1 MARSWAIKAGI
12 AHHELDEAVALA
24 PQWTC
29 DVLLS
34 VGNYAVVPDS
44 LLNCARRASINY
56 HYGPLPEYSGLH
68 APSWAIADGASEYAI
83 SWHRMDTLVDGGDVL
98 KRIPVPIEPGE
109 SALSLGLKC
118 DEAAVSSLAELI
130 DEIAEGRETATP
142 QDLTTRRYF
151 SRHTQPAAEGLI
163 DWRQDAER
171 ILALLRATDH
181 GPFASPLVW
190 PKANLGGRLF
200 AVREA
205 RTGSTAVR
213 DAAPGTVVSCE
224 EASGLEITTASG
236 TVCLTRLSTLEGEP
250 LAVGDVVAAAGLE
263 PGAVLASPDEEAAAR
278 ITGIGVKASKAAG
291 YWRKRLIADGDPYRL
306 PYAPPQD
313 GTEQDGS
320 GQGGTEQDGS
330 GQDGSYVVAQCR
342 VPVPADQQDEGGY
355 FSAARLAGALG
366 VFLSRAGGKQDIR
379 LAMAAPRDEIGPVHR
394 ELFAPWLPLVVHVDG
409 DRTVSENIGALS
421 HEFVHGQG
429 RGWLRRDSIG
439 RDETLRN
446 LWDSGA
452 LTPDV
457 LISWGGPS
465 SPVDEADE
473 ADEAGQAHAPA
484 SPGDAHRPRLEL
496 DVQDEAGT
504 VAFRYDASRISREDV
519 VRLAEQFSDWCERLP
534 GNADQPTASV
544 HVVPTAE
551 HRALIEE
558 FNATGDGS
566 ALGHRLHRLF
576 EGSAESHAGSAAL
589 VCADTTLTYEE
600 LNSRANRLAHVLID
614 RGVGRGDLIGVALDR
629 SIDLVVALLAVL
641 KTGAAYVP
649 IDPAFPADRIR
660 LMIDAADPKLIV
672 TPAAAPDGLLA
683 WATRC
688 LSVEEVSAESEVSA
702 DSAARH
708 HNPEVDVSAD
718 DLAYVIYTSGSTGH
732 PKGVEIS
739 HGALC
744 NFLSSMRRRPGCGEA
759 DRLLAV
765 TTISFDIA
773 ALELF
778 LPLLCGAR
786 TVIAQGREVIDAKA
800 LLALMERHAI
810 TLMQGTPATWQL
822 LLDSGWQ
829 GTAGLTKILCGGE
842 ALPRRLA
849 DRLLAVGAE
858 VWNMYG
864 PTETTVWSSIWQVRE
879 GGEIVIGDPIAN
891 TQFYVLDEH
900 LAPVPLGFPGEL
912 CIGGASVARGYHDDP
927 EQTRLRFADNPF
939 HDGTLYRTGDLARFT
954 GPGRMSLLGRS
965 DRQVKLR
972 GHRIEL
978 GDIESA
984 VTSHEDISR
993 AVVVGHDEQLVAY
1006 CVRDAART
1014 EGPGQAQQDR
1024 DTALTEWTGAWDVAY
1039 EADAED
1045 PSFNLAGWH
1054 NSYDGQPFS
1063 PAEMRDWQMSSVN
1076 RILSYAPQSVFEVGS
1091 GSGLMLFSLAP
1102 HCTTYHA
1109 VDASEQAV
1117 DLTRRHLSSLPHVTC
1132 ERRSAHELP
1141 EVAEGAFDTVVIN
1154 SVAQYFPGADYLT
1167 SVLEWATKAVDR
1179 GRVFIG
1185 DVRDMSLLDV
1195 FHADVAHFRSNGEIA
1210 PEELARHT
1218 ERAMRGDRELALT
1231 PDFFAHLPSLFPQIA
1246 RVDITL
1252 RDGHY
1257 TNEMTRY
1264 RFDVTLHMGTDAKVP
1279 APSTECTWQAGT
1291 LDTAQKLREQLDA
1304 DSGRPLRL
1312 NDIPNGRLGEVHSR
1326 VAAALD
1332 STPQPPAQ
1340 WVDPQDLKDIA
1351 AEAGLEMALLPSRS
1365 RNRWAFD
1372 AVFWTPGQTP
1382 DLGLHPAE
1390 AMDRESLARYAN
1402 VPAVGESARPDLGRV
1417 LRPWLAERLPDYMV
1431 PAFIVE
1437 LDELPLTPNGKIDH
1451 KALPDPVAAITPTAK
1466 PANELE
1472 RDIMAVWSEVL
1483 GHDRIGT
1490 HENFFEIGGNSLR
1503 VVRVQMRLEE
1513 LLGRTVSAPK
1523 LFEHFTVKALAAH
1536 LAGDDRT
1543 SREIVPSHRRAV
1555 HDEPIAIVS
1564 MACRLPGDAN
1574 TPDEF
1579 WELLARGGDGIV
1591 EVPKDRWDAD
1601 ALYDA
1606 DPETPGT
1613 SYCSSGGFVTPI
1625 DRFDAPFFGISPREA
1640 RSLDPMQRMAL
1651 ETTWEAFERAGY
1663 TVDQL
1668 RGSLTGAFIGVG
1680 KSSAYHEYGLTMAG
1694 GLADLDGYVGP
1705 GSAGGTMSGRVS
1717 YVFGLEGPTLTLD
1730 TACSSSLVTTH
1741 LACNALRNG
1750 ECDLAVSAGISL
1762 MLSPE
1767 LHVEFSRLR
1776 GMSPDGRCRSFSAD
1790 TEGTGWS
1797 EGATAVVL
1805 KRLSDAERDG
1815 DTVLAVLR
1823 GTAINHDG
1831 HAASLTTP
1839 SGPAQQRVI
1848 RAALA
1853 ASGLQP
1859 GDIDYVEAHGTG
1871 TKLGD
1876 PIEGTALAEVFDGS
1890 HSDESPLWVGSAKS
1904 NLGHTQAAAGLAGV
1918 MKVVLAMQHDTLPR
1932 TLHVTEPT
1940 PAVDWKG
1947 ARMALVKEER
1957 PWPAKDTPRRAGVSS
1972 FGIGG
1977 TNAHVIVEEPPL
1989 RTARDAEAEPPAP
2002 LPSVL
2007 PFLVSGH
2014 TDAALREQAENLHR
2028 HMGMNIHDRVGD
2040 VAASLAT
2047 TRSHFRKRLVLT
2059 AKDKAELLDKLASF
2073 ARTGELPADSVR
2085 SGERAGDSRVA
2096 LLFTGQ
2102 GSQLPGMGKDV
2113 YDAHPVFRDAL
2124 DDIAA
2129 RFTGLEKP
2137 LLDVMWAEPD
2147 SETAALLHRTD
2158 FTQPALFALEV
2169 ALWRLW
2175 ESWGVKADLLLGHSI
2190 GEFAAAHVAGV
2201 FDLSD
2206 ACRLVEARGRL
2217 MQALPSRGAMASL
2230 EASDTE
2236 AEEALDALGLHGK
2249 ADISGLNTPT
2259 QTVVSGDTDA
2269 VEALVA
2275 HFVDR
2280 GRKAKKLTVSHA
2292 FHSHH
2297 MDGMLAAFKA
2307 VAETVRFNP
2316 PQLTVV
2322 SGATGEQAAPG
2333 ALERPDYWVRQT
2345 RRAVRF
2351 SDAVRTLHQQ
2361 GVDTFL
2367 ELGPQAVLSGM
2378 GAACLADESPRT
2390 WVPSLVPG
2398 KNGAAVMLRGLAE
2411 LHVREVP
2418 VDWRGWFAPFGG
2430 ARVALPTYA
2439 FQRERFWFEP
2449 PASRQIGAGLND
2461 AQHVLLGGGM
2471 DVAGTDISVFTTLVA
2486 ADEPVWVQEHRVMDA
2501 VLMPGT
2507 AFFEAMS
2514 AAGNAG
2520 GDGEWDLADVVIAA
2534 PLVFASDA
2542 LVRLQVTV
2550 GPPVGDARPVQVYSS
2565 PEGENDTWQLH
2576 AQGRLVP
2583 AQNEAGQSDRAERGA
2598 PAVTLP
2604 PAGAQ
2609 PLDASALYSD
2619 LTALGYGYGP
2629 TFQGIKD
2636 AWHVGDEVWARA
2648 KLPESA
2654 EQSAVHYGLHPAL
2667 LDSAMHSLLLTQR
2680 LQKKTG
2686 DDLFVPFEVERLTLR
2701 EKGLSEIWVHVAE
2714 FELGEGEFWASLDIY
2729 NSAGENVGRLHR
2741 LHARRVD
2748 RAVLR
2753 RLAAAGVERFQF
2765 AVDWRQTDIAD
2776 VELGGSWGML
2786 CPDGDVPWA
2795 REVKTTLGRAGIQV
2809 LKVTDL
2815 QDAEDLDGLICLWGS
2830 EGDVPSQAHA
2840 LSAKA
2845 LDQLQEAVKTEF
2857 RAPLVWV
2864 TRNAVGTS
2872 ADDPVSGI
2880 GAGPLWGLMRTA
2892 RSEHPELALRMIDLG
2907 GEEAD
2912 RGVLAAA
2919 LMLEAEPECA
2929 LRHGEVLVPQLQR
2942 VGSGS
2947 ELEIPADGNWQ
2958 LEIAAKGRLDE
2969 PLKVKAVPRAAL
2981 AAGEI
2986 RADVK
2991 ATGVNFLDVLN
3002 ALGMVEIPAFGLEF
3016 AGVVTEAG
3024 TDVTHVKVGDPVL
3037 GLARGS
3043 FASEV
3048 VMDARQVVRMPEN
3061 LGFDEAAT
3069 IPMTYLT
3076 AWYGLHE
3083 LGALQPGERVLVHAA
3098 AGGVGMAAVQLAKL
3112 HGCEVYGTASEPKWP
3127 ALRESGLADDRI
3139 ASSRDLGFVEQFG
3152 ATLPEGRFDVV
3163 LNSLATEFIDAGL
3176 SMLGSGGRFLEMG
3189 KIDLREQSWVD
3200 EFHPGVSYTVY
3211 NLPEAG
3217 PDLIH
3222 KMLLSLADLL
3232 ADGSLTPLPLRTF
3245 PMTHTSEALRFMA
3258 QARHVGKVVLIPSE
3272 QRQFIG
3278 PDGAVLVS
3286 GGLGDLGRR
3295 VATWLARTHGVRDLV
3310 LTSRRGKDTPGAQ
3323 SLVDELAELGAT
3335 ATVVACDSADFD
3347 SVKSVMA
3354 LFGDDRPLRGVVH
3367 AAGVLDDG
3375 ALTTL
3380 TQERFDGVYLP
3391 KLDGAWHLHRL
3402 TQDMELDFF
3411 LMFSSIAS
3419 VMGAPGQGNYAA
3431 ANSFLDALA
3440 HLRRATGLPATSVAF
3455 GPWEG
3460 EGMAAGLSEIDRVRF
3475 AQLGLDRLAPE
3486 EGLELFELAVQ
3497 SGRALTMSAALD
3509 LGRVQ
3514 RYFEERGGIPP
3525 LMRTLLSNNGG
3536 GRSRSGGGGT
3546 DLRKL
3551 LAEAAPEEYPAVV
3564 LGVVREQVAKT
3575 LGFAS
3580 PDDVDVN
3587 LALQDIGIDSLT
3599 AVLMRNQ
3606 LADLTGLALP
3616 AKIAFDHPN
3625 LKALGAFL
3633 LEKLLEAGIDASAAP
3648 VPAPA
3653 ARAEDPGLD
3662 LTGARKGCLD
3672 PDLRFENA
3680 KGPQT
3685 APESVF
3691 LTGATG
3697 FVGAFLL
3704 HEQLERGIVS
3714 YCLVRAEDQSTA
3726 MRRLVAALDGYGLWK
3741 EEYAPLVNPV
3751 VGDLSRPLFGLD
3763 EEAFDELADEVDA
3776 ICHAG
3781 ALVDWMRPLDDY
3793 TGPNV
3798 VGTHEA
3804 LRLAS
3809 RGRGKTVHLISTFAT
3824 LPKYLGYEVSE
3835 DDREYGYLTSKWQAE
3850 QMVAAARWRG
3860 AKASV
3865 YRLPFVAASTR
3876 TGHFRLD
3883 RGDFLHNL
3891 IVGGLTLGSFPSLDV
3906 DLTAVLPV
3914 DYLCRTIAEAM
3925 TEDLARTGKDYD
3937 FINAQAPTFD
3947 SFFERVGAAGGGAE
3961 IVPFDVWREQA
3972 LAGAAADPTGPLA
3985 RIAALV
3991 DGLTE
3996 DGLAGMFAAFPVGE
4010 AVFGGDA
4017 YPSPPVD
4024 EKFVANYVARIQ
4036 AAYRGEGE

>member
-1 MARSWAIKAGI
+1 MLSWAIKAGI
-12 AHHELDEAVALA
+12 PHCELDEAVALA
-24 PQWTC
+24 PQWAC

-34 VGNYAVVPDS
+34 IGNYAVVPEA
-44 LLNCARRASINY
+44 LLRCARRASVNY

-68 APSWAIADGASEYAI
+68 APSWALVDGAGEYAI
-83 SWHRMDTLVDGGDVL
+83 TWHRMDARVDAGDVL
-98 KRIPVPIEPGE
+98 KRVPVQVEPGE

-118 DEAAVSSLAELI
+118 DEAAVSSLAGLI

-142 QDLTTRRYF
+142 QDLTNRRYF
-151 SRHTQPAAEGLI
+151 SRHTQLPAEGLI

-171 ILALLRATDH
+171 ILAVLRATDH
-181 GPFASPLVW
+181 GPFGSPLVW
-190 PKANLGGRLF
+190 PKVTIGGRLL
-200 AVREA
+200 AVRAA
-205 RTGSTAVR
+205 RAGSTAA
-213 DAAPGTVVSCE
+213 DGPAPGTVVSCQ
-224 EASGLEITTASG
+224 EAGLEVSTASA
-236 TVCLTRLSTLEGEP
+236 TVLLTRLSTLEGRP
-250 LAVGDVVAAAGLE
+250 VAVGDVVAAAGLA
-263 PGAVLASPDEEAAAR
+263 PGAVLSAPDDEVADRLTE
-278 ITGIGVKASKAAG
+278 TGVHASKAAG
-291 YWRKRLIADGDPYRL
+291 YWRTRLLAGGEPYRL
-306 PYAPPQD
+306 PSDPTLP
-313 GTEQDGS
+313 GTEQDGAP
-320 GQGGTEQDGS
+320 
-330 GQDGSYVVAQCR
+330 VVVQCR
-342 VPVPADQQDEGGY
+342 LPAPGEQQPEDGLS
-355 FSAARLAGALG
+355 SAARLAGALG
-366 VFLSRAGGKQDIR
+366 VFLSRAGGRKDFR
-379 LAMAAPRDEIGPVHR
+379 LAMSAPREGIDPVHR
-394 ELFAPWLPLVVHVDG
+394 EVFAPWLPFVIRVDG
-409 DRTVSENIGALS
+409 DRTVAENIGALS

-429 RGWLRRDSIG
+429 RGWLRRDAIG

-446 LWDSGA
+446 LFDSGS

-457 LISWGGPS
+457 LVSWGGPS
-465 SPVDEADE
+465 P
-473 ADEAGQAHAPA
+473 AGP
-484 SPGDAHRPRLEL
+484 PGPPGAGHRPTLEVHL
-496 DVQDEAGT
+496 QDEAGT
-504 VAFRYDASRISREDV
+504 VAFRYDAARVSRQDV

-534 GNADQPTASV
+534 RTADRPVASV
-544 HVVPTAE
+544 DAVGAAE
-551 HRALIEE
+551 HRALVEE
-558 FNATGDGS
+558 FNATADPA

-576 EGSAESHAGSAAL
+576 EASAAHHADSTAL

-600 LNSRANRLAHVLID
+600 LNLRANRFAHVLIG

-649 IDPAFPADRIR
+649 VDPAFPAERIR
-660 LMIDAADPKLIV
+660 LMIDAADPALIV
-672 TPAAAPDGLLA
+672 TPATAPAGLRPWAA
-683 WATRC
+683 RC
-688 LSVEEVSAESEVSA
+688 LSVEQEPS
-702 DSAARH
+702 DPAARH
-708 HNPEVDVSAD
+708 TDPETEVSAD
-718 DLAYVIYTSGSTGH
+718 DLAYVIYTSGSTGR

-744 NFLSSMRRRPGCGEA
+744 NFLLSMRRRPGCEET

-765 TTISFDIA
+765 TTVSFDIA
-773 ALELF
+773 VLELF

-786 TVIAQGREVIDAKA
+786 TVIAQSHEVIDAKA
-800 LLALMERHAI
+800 LLTLMERHAI

-829 GTAGLTKILCGGE
+829 GTPGPTRILCGGE
-842 ALPRRLA
+842 ALPRGLA
-849 DRLLAVGAE
+849 DRLTSVGAE

-864 PTETTVWSSIWQVRE
+864 PTETTVWSSVWQVRE
-879 GGEIVIGDPIAN
+879 GGEILIGEPIAN
-891 TQFYVLDEH
+891 TRLYVLDEN
-900 LAPVPLGFPGEL
+900 LSPVPLGFPGEL
-912 CIGGASVARGYHDDP
+912 CIGGAGVARGYHHDP

-939 HDGTLYRTGDLARFT
+939 HDGTLYRTGDLARFVA
-954 GPGRMSLLGRS
+954 PGSLSLLGRS

-984 VTSHEDISR
+984 VAGHEDVGR
-993 AVVVGHDEQLVAY
+993 AVVVGRDEQLVAY
-1006 CVRDAART
+1006 CVRDVPRT
-1014 EGPGQAQQDR
+1014 QDTAQAGQDR
-1024 DTALTEWTGAWDVAY
+1024 DTALTEWRGAWDVAY
-1039 EADAED
+1039 EAEAED
-1045 PSFNLAGWH
+1045 PAFNLAGWR
-1054 NSYDGQPFS
+1054 NSYDGQAFS
-1063 PAEMRDWQMSSVN
+1063 PAEMRDWQMSSVH
-1076 RILSYAPQSVFEVGS
+1076 RILSYAPRSVFEIGS

-1117 DLTRRHLSSLPHVTC
+1117 ALTRRHLTSLPHVTC
-1132 ERRSAHELP
+1132 EQRSAHELP

-1154 SVAQYFPGADYLT
+1154 SVAQYFPSADYLA
-1167 SVLEWATKAVDR
+1167 SVLQWAAGAVGR

-1185 DVRDMSLLDV
+1185 DVRDLSLLDV
-1195 FHADVAHFRSNGEIA
+1195 FHTDVAQFRGNGEI
-1210 PEELARHT
+1210 PPGELARQAS
-1218 ERAMRGDRELALT
+1218 RAMRRDRELALS
-1231 PDFFAHLPSLFPQIA
+1231 PAFFAALPHLFPQIA
-1246 RVDITL
+1246 RVDVTL

-1264 RFDVTLHMGTDAKVP
+1264 RYDVTLHIGTDTE
-1279 APSTECTWQAGT
+1279 APEPSDESTWQP
-1291 LDTAQKLREQLDA
+1291 DRLDA
-1304 DSGRPLRL
+1304 DWLRARMSADGSRPLRL
-1312 NDIPNGRLGEVHSR
+1312 KDIPNGRLGEVHGR
-1326 VAAALD
+1326 VSAALD
-1332 STPQPPAQ
+1332 DAPQAPAR
-1340 WVDPQDLKDIA
+1340 WVDPQDVRDIA
-1351 AEAGLEMALLPSRS
+1351 AAAGLRTALLPSRS
-1365 RNRWAFD
+1365 GDRWTFD
-1372 AVFWTPGQTP
+1372 AVFWAPGQTP
-1382 DLGLHPAE
+1382 DLAPRPAE
-1390 AMDRESLARYAN
+1390 ATDRESLARFAN
-1402 VPAVGESARPDLGRV
+1402 VPAAGEPATPDLART

-1451 KALPDPVAAITPTAK
+1451 HALPDPVTAITPTAK

-1472 RDIMAVWSEVL
+1472 RDIMAVWAEVL

-1490 HENFFEIGGNSLR
+1490 QENFFEIGGNSLR
-1503 VVRVQMRLEE
+1503 VVRVQTRLEE
-1513 LLGRTVSAPK
+1513 LLGRPVPAPK

-1543 SREIVPSHRRAV
+1543 SREITPARRSGV
-1555 HDEPIAIVS
+1555 HDEPIAIVA

-1591 EVPKDRWDAD
+1591 EVPKDRWDAQ
-1601 ALYDA
+1601 ALYDP

-1613 SYCSSGGFVTPI
+1613 SYCNSGGFVSPI

-1705 GSAGGTMSGRVS
+1705 GSAGGTMSGRIS

-1750 ECDLAVSAGISL
+1750 ECDLAVSAGVSL

-1797 EGATAVVL
+1797 EGAAAVVL

-1871 TKLGD
+1871 TRLGD

-1890 HSDESPLWVGSAKS
+1890 HADEQPLWVGSAKS

-1947 ARMALVKEER
+1947 ARMALVTEER

-1977 TNAHVIVEEPPL
+1977 TNAHVIVEEPPR
-1989 RTARDAEAEPPAP
+1989 RTARDADAVPAAP
-2002 LPSVL
+2002 LPPTL
-2007 PFLVSGH
+2007 PFVLSGH
-2014 TDAALREQAENLHR
+2014 TDAALREQAGNLHR
-2028 HMGMNIHDRVGD
+2028 HMGMNIHDRLGD

-2073 ARTGELPADSVR
+2073 SRTGELPADSVR
-2085 SGERAGDSRVA
+2085 SGERAEGSRVA

-2102 GSQLPGMGKDV
+2102 GSQLPGMGKDL
-2113 YDAHPVFRDAL
+2113 YDAQPVFRAAL
-2124 DDIAA
+2124 DEITALFPELD
-2129 RFTGLEKP
+2129 RP
-2137 LLDVMWAEPD
+2137 LLDVMWAEPGSD
-2147 SETAALLHRTD
+2147 DAALLHRTD

-2201 FDLSD
+2201 FDLPD
-2206 ACRLVEARGRL
+2206 ACRLVAARGRL
-2217 MQALPSRGAMASL
+2217 MQALPGRGAMASL
-2230 EASDTE
+2230 EADGAETE
-2236 AEEALDALGLHGK
+2236 AAIHALGLHGK
-2249 ADISGLNTPT
+2249 VDVSGLNTPS

-2269 VEALVA
+2269 VEAVSA
-2275 HFVDR
+2275 HFVDL
-2280 GRKAKKLTVSHA
+2280 GRKATALTVSHA

-2297 MDGMLAAFKA
+2297 MDGMLAAFKS
-2307 VAETVRFNP
+2307 VADTVRFHP
-2316 PQLTVV
+2316 PRLGLV
-2322 SGATGEQAAPG
+2322 SGATGGLAEPG
-2333 ALERPDYWVRQT
+2333 ELERSDYWIRQT
-2345 RRAVRF
+2345 RRAVRY

-2361 GVDTFL
+2361 GANIFL
-2367 ELGPQAVLSGM
+2367 ELGPHPVLSGM
-2378 GAACLADESPRT
+2378 GAACLADEDRLT
-2390 WVPSLVPG
+2390 WLPSLTAGKDGTPG
-2398 KNGAAVMLRGLAE
+2398 GNGAPVMLHSLAE

-2418 VDWRGWFAPFGG
+2418 VDWRGYFAPFGG
-2430 ARVALPTYA
+2430 ERVALPTYA

-2461 AQHVLLGGGM
+2461 TQHVLLGGGM
-2471 DVAGTDISVFTTLVA
+2471 DVAGTDLSVFTTLVA

-2514 AAGNAG
+2514 AAGNTG
-2520 GDGEWDLADVVIAA
+2520 EGDWDLADVVIAA
-2534 PLVFASDA
+2534 PLVFAPD
-2542 LVRLQVTV
+2542 LPVRMQVTV
-2550 GPPVGDARPVQVYSS
+2550 GPRVGDARPVQVYSS
-2565 PEGENDTWQLH
+2565 PEGEDGAWQLH
-2576 AQGRLVP
+2576 AEGRLVP
-2583 AQNEAGQSDRAERGA
+2583 AQDEKGDG
-2598 PAVTLP
+2598 VTLP
-2604 PAGAQ
+2604 PRSAE
-2609 PLDASALYSD
+2609 PLDASALYRD
-2619 LTALGYGYGP
+2619 LAALGYGYGP

-2636 AWHVGDEVWARA
+2636 AWHVDGDVWARTT
-2648 KLPESA
+2648 LPESA
-2654 EQSAVHYGLHPAL
+2654 VPTAGHYGLHPAL
-2667 LDSAMHSLLLTQR
+2667 LDSAMHALLLTQR
-2680 LQKKTG
+2680 LQNATG
-2686 DDLFVPFEVERLTLR
+2686 EDLFVPFEVERLTLR
-2701 EKGLSEIWVHVAE
+2701 ERGLSEIWVHVAE

-2729 NSAGENVGRLHR
+2729 DPAGEHVGRLHR

-2765 AVDWRQTDIAD
+2765 SVDWRQTDTAD

-2786 CPDGDVPWA
+2786 CPAGDVPWA

-2815 QDAEDLDGLICLWGS
+2815 EDAEDLDGLICLWDSGA
-2830 EGDVPSQAHA
+2830 DVPSQAHE
-2840 LSAKA
+2840 LTAKA
-2845 LDQLQEAVKTEF
+2845 LAQLQEAIRTEF
-2857 RAPLVWV
+2857 RPPLVWV
-2864 TRNAVGTS
+2864 TRNAVGTG
-2872 ADDPVSGI
+2872 ADDPVSGL

-2892 RSEHPELALRMIDLG
+2892 RSEHPELALRMIDLAG
-2907 GEEAD
+2907 DEAD
-2912 RGVLAAA
+2912 RGALPAA

-2929 LRHGEVLVPQLQR
+2929 LRHGEVLVPQLRR
-2942 VGSGS
+2942 VGSGGD
-2947 ELEIPADGNWQ
+2947 LEIPADGNWQ

-2969 PLKVKAVPRAAL
+2969 PLKVRTVPRTAV

-2986 RADVK
+2986 RAEVR

-3016 AGVVTEAG
+3016 AGVVTETGA
-3024 TDVTHVKVGDPVL
+3024 DVTHLRAGDPVF

-3048 VMDARQVVRMPEN
+3048 VMDARQVVRMPDS
-3061 LGFDEAAT
+3061 LAFDEAAT
-3069 IPMTYLT
+3069 IPMTFLT

-3098 AGGVGMAAVQLAKL
+3098 AGGVGMAAVQLARL
-3112 HGCEVYGTASEPKWP
+3112 HGAEVYGTASEPKWP
-3127 ALRESGLADDRI
+3127 ALRESGLADERI
-3139 ASSRDLGFVEQFG
+3139 ASSRDLGFVEKFG
-3152 ATLPEGRFDVV
+3152 PDLPDGRFDVV

-3176 SMLGSGGRFLEMG
+3176 AMLGSGGRFLEMG
-3189 KIDLREQSWVD
+3189 KIDLREQSWI
-3200 EFHPGVSYTVY
+3200 EENHPGVAYTVY

-3217 PDLIH
+3217 PELIH
-3222 KMLLSLADLL
+3222 KMLTSLAALF
-3232 ADGSLTPLPLRTF
+3232 ADGSLKPLPLRTF

-3258 QARHVGKVVLIPSE
+3258 QARHVGKVVLIPSA
-3272 QRQFIG
+3272 QRKFLG
-3278 PDGAVLVS
+3278 GDGAVLVS
-3286 GGLGDLGRR
+3286 GGLGDLGGR
-3295 VATWLARTHGVRDLV
+3295 VAKWLAHTHGARDLV
-3310 LTSRRGKDTPGAQ
+3310 LTSRRGQDAPGAQ
-3323 SLVDELAELGAT
+3323 NLVDELAELGAA

-3367 AAGVLDDG
+3367 AAGALDDG
-3375 ALTTL
+3375 ALTAL
-3380 TQERFDGVYLP
+3380 TRERFDGVLLP
-3391 KLDGAWHLHRL
+3391 KLDGAWHLHQL
-3402 TQDMELDFF
+3402 TQDTELDFF

-3440 HLRRATGLPATSVAF
+3440 HLRRAKGLPATSVAF

-3475 AQLGLDRLAPE
+3475 SQLGLDRLAPD
-3486 EGLELFELAVQ
+3486 EGMELLELAAG

-3525 LMRTLLSNNGG
+3525 LMRTLLSNHGG
-3536 GRSRSGGGGT
+3536 GSSRGGGGSGT

-3551 LAEAAPEEYPAVV
+3551 LAEAAPEEYAAVV

-3625 LKALGAFL
+3625 LKALGGFL
-3633 LEKLLEAGIDASAAP
+3633 LEKLLEAGLDTPAD
-3648 VPAPA
+3648 PAPA
-3653 ARAEDPGLD
+3653 PAPRAGDPGPD
-3662 LTGARKGCLD
+3662 LTTAAKGCLD
-3672 PDLRFENA
+3672 PDLRFDNA
-3680 KGPQT
+3680 EGPLSS
-3685 APESVF
+3685 PESVF

-3704 HEQLERGIVS
+3704 HEQLKRGVAS
-3714 YCLVRAEDQSTA
+3714 YCLVRAENQGAA
-3726 MRRLVAALDGYGLWK
+3726 MRRLVDALNGYGLWQ
-3741 EEYAPLVNPV
+3741 EEYAPLLNPV
-3751 VGDLSRPLFGLD
+3751 VGDLSRPLFGLE

-3776 ICHAG
+3776 VCHAG
-3781 ALVDWMRPLDDY
+3781 AMVDWMRPLDDY
-3793 TGPNV
+3793 VGPNV
-3798 VGTHEA
+3798 IGTHEA

-3809 RGRGKTVHLISTFAT
+3809 RGRGKAFHFVSTFAT
-3824 LPKYLGYEVSE
+3824 LPKYLGYEVTE

-3860 AKASV
+3860 ARASV
-3865 YRLPFVAASTR
+3865 YRLPFVAASAR

-3891 IVGGLTLGSFPSLDV
+3891 IVGGLSLGSFPSLKA

-3914 DYLCRTIAEAM
+3914 DYLSGTIAAAM
-3925 TEDLARTGKDYD
+3925 TEDLRRLGKDYD
-3937 FINAQAPTFD
+3937 FVHAEAPAFD
-3947 SFFERVGAAGGGAE
+3947 RFFEMIGSAGGGAE
-3961 IVPFDVWREQA
+3961 IVPFDVWRERA
-3972 LAGAAADPTGPLA
+3972 LAAAAADPTGPLA

-3996 DGLAGMFAAFPVGE
+3996 EGLAGMFAALPVGG
-4010 AVFGGDA
+4010 AVFGGDD

-4024 EKFVANYVARIQ
+4024 ETFVAHYVDRIN
-4036 AAYRGEGE
+4036 AAFRGEGE